1 MVRKRFFN
9 LVVLAA
15 AVVRRRCRKRFGPRT
30 ATGLFAVADRTGR
43 WRCGCSL
50 AQHNASVATTMRAT
64 RGATMAMALA
74 APTQRSRARRAPTM
88 AHHTPSTIPSQRTM
102 IVRALWVPKRWSCR
116 TSTIPSQCTIAW
128 GSRRGG
134 LGRQKGKALSETTA
148 APARGVLA
156 HWPRLSGSLGRFS
169 CHGHHGHHG
178 HPWLKTWKKK

>member
-64 RGATMAMALA
+64 RGATMATALA

-102 IVRALWVPKRWSCR
+102 IARALWV
-116 TSTIPSQCTIAW
+116 
-128 GSRRGG
+128 
-134 LGRQKGKALSETTA
+134 
-148 APARGVLA
+148 
-156 HWPRLSGSLGRFS
+156 
-169 CHGHHGHHG
+169 
-178 HPWLKTWKKK
+178 

>member
-64 RGATMAMALA
+64 RGGDHGHGSRGADAAITGSPRAHHGPPYAQHHPIATHHDRPGTMGTETVVMPHQHHPIAMHHRLGLA
-74 APTQRSRARRAPTM
+74 SRRARM
-88 AHHTPSTIPSQRTM
+88 A
-102 IVRALWVPKRWSCR
+102 
-116 TSTIPSQCTIAW
+116 
-128 GSRRGG
+128 
-134 LGRQKGKALSETTA
+134 KGKALSETTA

>member
-64 RGATMAMALA
+64 RGATMATAHA

-102 IVRALWVPKRWSCR
+102 IARALWVPKRWSCR

-178 HPWLKTWKKK
+178 HPS

>member
-64 RGATMAMALA
+64 RGATMATAHA

-102 IVRALWVPKRWSCR
+102 IARALWVPKRWSCH
-116 TSTIPSQCTIAW
+116 TSTIHPIAMHHRL
-128 GSRRGG
+128 GLASRRA
-134 LGRQKGKALSETTA
+134 RAAKGKALSETTA

-178 HPWLKTWKKK
+178 HP